1 MNKDDILKD
10 FDTLAEAKRKGA
22 VNLKLCLG
30 FALVVVVLV
39 LAWGLV
45 VNFTALDKVV
55 VVERSGEYLKT
66 HAEDSE
72 ALFLAL
78 VKKTCAEATGYANS
92 FDRLN
97 LKKNQAHAAFYV
109 NKNDLNAVF
118 SKYYNDK
125 AYFDAVQNGAVYKC
139 EIDSI
144 QTIAGD
150 NEPYKVA
157 FTSTLTIYGV
167 SGQKLRFLIRTKG
180 EIVRTTPQFP
190 ENKGNT
196 IEAIVSGDQKI
207 TNGSVIKLVTL
218 QEMQLPGGMV
228 INKGTAVFGV
238 VKLAQDRI
246 NITVESVRIGNSIYE
261 MQKTVYDRDGLPG
274 IYVPLNIKAEAT
286 KEAADEVVSDMNVTS
301 YGTDVLSTGVNAVS
315 NAAKSVFRKKNNQ
328 VVVTVKSNYKLYLK

>member
-1 MNKDDILKD
+1 M
-10 FDTLAEAKRKGA
+10 
-22 VNLKLCLG
+22 
-30 FALVVVVLV
+30 VVLV

-190 ENKGNT
+190 EN
-196 IEAIVSGDQKI
+196 
-207 TNGSVIKLVTL
+207 VTGFFFN
-218 QEMQLPGGMV
+218 QFIQQ
-228 INKGTAVFGV
+228 I
-238 VKLAQDRI
+238 
-246 NITVESVRIGNSIYE
+246 VRIE
-261 MQKTVYDRDGLPG
+261 QEP
-274 IYVPLNIKAEAT
+274 E
-286 KEAADEVVSDMNVTS
+286 
-301 YGTDVLSTGVNAVS
+301 
-315 NAAKSVFRKKNNQ
+315 KK
-328 VVVTVKSNYKLYLK
+328 

>member
-1 MNKDDILKD
+1 MIDNVISAYEAVKMNGVSQGIIALCSFIAVIIVIQKFVTAWK
-10 FDTLAEAKRKGA
+10 EAFSEGDKPVDMKQFF
-22 VNLKLCLG
+22 KLFYIYIYV
-30 FALVVVVLV
+30 FAIIMVAPFAFTIVE
-39 LAWGLV
+39 
-45 VNFTALDKVV
+45 TALDKVV

-190 ENKGNT
+190 EN
-196 IEAIVSGDQKI
+196 
-207 TNGSVIKLVTL
+207 VTGFFFN
-218 QEMQLPGGMV
+218 QFIQQ
-228 INKGTAVFGV
+228 I
-238 VKLAQDRI
+238 
-246 NITVESVRIGNSIYE
+246 VRIE
-261 MQKTVYDRDGLPG
+261 QEP
-274 IYVPLNIKAEAT
+274 E
-286 KEAADEVVSDMNVTS
+286 
-301 YGTDVLSTGVNAVS
+301 
-315 NAAKSVFRKKNNQ
+315 KK
-328 VVVTVKSNYKLYLK
+328 

>member
-167 SGQKLRFLIRTKG
+167 SG
-180 EIVRTTPQFP
+180 
-190 ENKGNT
+190 
-196 IEAIVSGDQKI
+196 
-207 TNGSVIKLVTL
+207 
-218 QEMQLPGGMV
+218 
-228 INKGTAVFGV
+228 
-238 VKLAQDRI
+238 
-246 NITVESVRIGNSIYE
+246 
-261 MQKTVYDRDGLPG
+261 
-274 IYVPLNIKAEAT
+274 
-286 KEAADEVVSDMNVTS
+286 
-301 YGTDVLSTGVNAVS
+301 
-315 NAAKSVFRKKNNQ
+315 
-328 VVVTVKSNYKLYLK
+328 

>member
-157 FTSTLTIYGV
+157 FHFHPDDLRRFGAEAKV
-167 SGQKLRFLIRTKG
+167 SYQDERGDRENHAAISG
-180 EIVRTTPQFP
+180 E
-190 ENKGNT
+190 
-196 IEAIVSGDQKI
+196 
-207 TNGSVIKLVTL
+207 
-218 QEMQLPGGMV
+218 
-228 INKGTAVFGV
+228 
-238 VKLAQDRI
+238 
-246 NITVESVRIGNSIYE
+246 
-261 MQKTVYDRDGLPG
+261 RDGIFL
-274 IYVPLNIKAEAT
+274 
-286 KEAADEVVSDMNVTS
+286 
-301 YGTDVLSTGVNAVS
+301 
-315 NAAKSVFRKKNNQ
+315 
-328 VVVTVKSNYKLYLK
+328 

>member
-55 VVERSGEYLKT
+55 VGERSGE
-66 HAEDSE
+66 
-72 ALFLAL
+72 FLAL

-190 ENKGNT
+190 EN
-196 IEAIVSGDQKI
+196 
-207 TNGSVIKLVTL
+207 VTGFFFN
-218 QEMQLPGGMV
+218 QFIQQ
-228 INKGTAVFGV
+228 I
-238 VKLAQDRI
+238 
-246 NITVESVRIGNSIYE
+246 VRIE
-261 MQKTVYDRDGLPG
+261 QEP
-274 IYVPLNIKAEAT
+274 E
-286 KEAADEVVSDMNVTS
+286 
-301 YGTDVLSTGVNAVS
+301 
-315 NAAKSVFRKKNNQ
+315 KK
-328 VVVTVKSNYKLYLK
+328 